1 LDWVDSNSLSLF
13 INILEQRLLKMKQEI
28 RYRDLSTP
36 LKIVVIG
43 GWIGV
48 VTYALAF
55 LYGFFSAFV

>member
-1 LDWVDSNSLSLF
+1 
-13 INILEQRLLKMKQEI
+13 MKQEI
-28 RYRDLSTP
+28 RFRDLSTP

-55 LYGFFSAFV
+55 ITGFFSAFV